1 MKRVPW
7 VVGGLILIMAYNA
20 ALGTLAYWQR
30 RDIIDESLREAV
42 VVADILVREVEANLD
57 RIDRT
62 LSGLTEVLRAYPSAI
77 DVHDPFTHRLLLRRH
92 AITPS
97 LAALFLIGGDGRLR
111 NASLTDKVSE
121 IDVSGE
127 DYFAFHLSNV
137 DDEFFIG
144 AVTTNRLDK
153 SWVIPV
159 SRAVRDSFGRLTG
172 VVAATIT
179 TDSIDQMIHSH
190 QLSEGFA
197 VTITQ
202 RDAGMIG
209 CLGFTRCWGEG
220 APHRGDEGLA
230 ESGGSGEEVHYLPN
244 GPGVG
249 AFLRGP
255 TYGVEVTVQA
265 SDRTLLQPWREKLA
279 FILVLQ
285 VFGTLGLGFGIT
297 SLYYQMHHR
306 RVSLL
311 DLERANAS
319 LESKVA
325 ERTRQLAEGEER
337 MRGFIMAA
345 RDAVVIIDQKGIISE
360 FNPSATEL
368 FGYDVEEVRG
378 QSVNMLMP
386 ATYARDHDGH
396 LRKGKPSGQRA
407 IGRGREM
414 IGRRKN
420 GSEFPIELT
429 VGTQS
434 FDGTRV
440 HIGVIRDITERK
452 ATEET
457 LRRLANIDGLTG
469 VLNRRPF
476 TEESE
481 LLLSLANRHGRRLS
495 MMIVDADHFKGVN
508 DTYGH
513 DAGDRVLKALTGEI
527 AGVLRKTDLLGR
539 IGGEEFAILLPET
552 DQEGAEGLA
561 WRVVLAIRALEVPL
575 PEGGVLKVT
584 VSVGVSCRNT
594 EAATFDWMLKEADT
608 ALYAAKHGGR
618 DRVACFGQTQSVA
631 RS

>member
-7 VVGGLILIMAYNA
+7 VVGGLILIMGYNA
-20 ALGTLAYWQR
+20 ALGALAYWQR
-30 RDIIDESLREAV
+30 RDIIDESLKDAV
-42 VVADILVREVEANLD
+42 VVADILVREVEASLD

-127 DYFAFHLSNV
+127 DYFAFHVANV

-159 SRAVRDSFGRLTG
+159 SRAMRDSFGQLTG

-209 CLGFTRCWGEG
+209 CLGFARCWGEG
-220 APHRGDEGLA
+220 APQRSGEGLA
-230 ESGGSGEEVHYLPN
+230 ESGGGGEEADYLAN

-249 AFLRGP
+249 AFLRGS

-279 FILVLQ
+279 FIMVLQ
-285 VFGTLGLGFGIT
+285 VLGTLGLGFGIT
-297 SLYYQMHHR
+297 SLYYQTHHR
-306 RVSLL
+306 RLSLL
-311 DLERANAS
+311 DLENANAS

-368 FGYDVEEVRG
+368 FGYDAEEVRG

-386 ATYARDHDGH
+386 TTYARDHDGH
-396 LRKGKPSGQRA
+396 LKKGKPSGQRA
-407 IGRGREM
+407 VGRGREM

-434 FDGTRV
+434 FEGTRV
-440 HIGVIRDITERK
+440 HVGVIRDITERK

-457 LRRLANIDGLTG
+457 LRRLANTDGLTG
-469 VLNRRPF
+469 VLNRRSF

-481 LLLSLANRHGRRLS
+481 LLLSLANRHGRPLAAL
-495 MMIVDADHFKGVN
+495 IVDADHFKRVN

-513 DAGDRVLKALTGEI
+513 EAGDTVLKALTREI
-527 AGVLRKTDLLGR
+527 DGVLRKTDLLGR
-539 IGGEEFAILLPET
+539 IGGEEFGVLLPET
-552 DQEGAEGLA
+552 DSVGAHELA
-561 WRVVLAIRALEVPL
+561 WRVVRTIRAMEVPL
-575 PEGGVLKVT
+575 SDGDRLSVT
-584 VSVGVSCRNT
+584 VSVGVGYRSA
-594 EAATFDWMLKEADT
+594 EATTLDMILREADK

-618 DRVACFGQTQSVA
+618 DRVVGFEAS
-631 RS
+631 